1 MRSHVAPP
9 IARSV
14 AASISAVSAGTKR
27 VSPARTAATR
37 LRRRRA
43 AAIRSTGLIAMGVI
57 VCRRTPVTVRQP
69 TPVTVWRRPPVTVRR
84 LTPVAAQRELRAFVL
99 SERSFARLACAR
111 LRSRAGA
118 RAACAKKYEFHHCA
132 PQNTD
137 KPCAPGRAP
146 PLSMTFQGWQS
157 VPAGVPQMSTYYR
170 QTQYAPPSPPPQF
183 LRLDYTGRWDRTEAA
198 SPA

>member
-43 AAIRSTGLIAMGVI
+43 AAICSTGLIAMGVI
-57 VCRRTPVTVRQP
+57 VCRRTPVTVR
-69 TPVTVWRRPPVTVRR
+69 RRPPVTVWR
-84 LTPVAAQRELRAFVL
+84 LTSVAAQRELRAFVL

-146 PLSMTFQGWQS
+146 PLSMTFQGWKS